1 MIYSGAL
8 TEILEFYHIVERQT
22 ESGFKQTTEEFM
34 FKVRAERLKNR
45 ENFVVEADELFHST
59 FLTFRLRFRREI
71 KETDVVVY
79 GGNKYR
85 ITSMDKYPKDNQ
97 LTITL
102 EKINE

>member
-1 MIYSGAL
+1 
-8 TEILEFYHIVERQT
+8 
-22 ESGFKQTTEEFM
+22 M

-79 GGNKYR
+79 GGSKYR